1 MILMNNNSMQDES
14 GFSEVNVANNFSEVC
29 FDILESVTQAIIV
42 VVIALSFVV
51 KIVSVKGWSMLN
63 TLRDADRLVVMK
75 WNYKPQNGDVV
86 VIKRGQNLDEPIV
99 KRIIAT
105 EGQTV
110 SIDFTTGTVRVD
122 GKPLNE
128 KYIREVTRLQGDAE
142 NPQVVP
148 QGYCYVMGDNRN
160 HSMDSR
166 FKDVGLIPYDY
177 IVGKAQWIVY
187 PFNRF
192 GGID

>member
-14 GFSEVNVANNFSEVC
+14 GFSEVNVANNLSEVC

-86 VIKRGQNLDEPIV
+86 IV